1 VAGFLLDAQIV
12 AWSAL
17 SPERIKSAAQDILTS
32 SAPLLVSSAS
42 IAELSIKLSI
52 GKLKLPGTPVEL
64 CALLGAK
71 ELPVSWD
78 HAQSL
83 TLLPMLH
90 RDPFDRLLIAQAM
103 AEGLTLITSDAAIMQ
118 YPDVELMAG

>member
-1 VAGFLLDAQIV
+1 MSGFLLDTQIV

-17 SPERIKSAAQDILTS
+17 TPERIKTAAHDVLTS
-32 SAPLLVSSAS
+32 GAPLFVSSAS
-42 IAELSIKLSI
+42 IAEMSIKLSI
-52 GKLKLPGTPVEL
+52 GKLKLPGTPIEL

-71 ELPVSWD
+71 ELPISWD
-78 HAQSL
+78 HAQRL
-83 TLLPMLH
+83 TSLPMLH

-103 AEGLTLITSDAAIMQ
+103 AENLTLITSDAQIKQ

>member
-1 VAGFLLDAQIV
+1 VSGFLLDTQIV

-17 SPERIKSAAQDILTS
+17 TPERIKLAAQDVLTS
-32 SAPLLVSSAS
+32 GAELFVSSAT

-71 ELPVSWD
+71 ELPISWD
-78 HAQSL
+78 HAQRLSSL
-83 TLLPMLH
+83 AMLH
-90 RDPFDRLLIAQAM
+90 RDPFDRLLIVQAM
-103 AEGLTLITSDAAIMQ
+103 AEDLTLITSDAAIMQ
-118 YPDVELMAG
+118 YPDVELLPG